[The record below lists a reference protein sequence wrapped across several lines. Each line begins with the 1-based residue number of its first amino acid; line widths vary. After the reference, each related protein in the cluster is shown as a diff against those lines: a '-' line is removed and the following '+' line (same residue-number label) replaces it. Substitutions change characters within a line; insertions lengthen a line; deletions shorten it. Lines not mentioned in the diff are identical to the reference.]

1 MPRLWELTEDDF
13 PCPFADNEQDFGSW
27 EALCDNADAFDD
39 DLNIVIWWGW
49 SPPYDGH
56 PSERITLYVAM
67 PNRERVYPW
76 TAPVTRDQEPEIR
89 AWLQRRLA
97 RLNSWWNL
105 QPAEGDA

>member
-1 MPRLWELTEDDF
+1 MKRLWELTDDDF
-13 PCPFADNEQDFGSW
+13 PCPFADDEQEFEDW
-27 EALCDNADAFDD
+27 AELRRNADAYDD
-39 DLNIVIWWGW
+39 ALNIVIWWDW
-49 SPPYDGH
+49 TQPEDGYL
-56 PSERITLYVAM
+56 SERITLYVAM

-105 QPAEGDA
+105 DPALGEA